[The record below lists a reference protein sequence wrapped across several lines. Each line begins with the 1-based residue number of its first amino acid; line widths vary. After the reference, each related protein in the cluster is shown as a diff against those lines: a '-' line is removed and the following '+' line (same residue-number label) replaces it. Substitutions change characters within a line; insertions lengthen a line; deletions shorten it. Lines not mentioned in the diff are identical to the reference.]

1 MIDVRVSTKDTRQAA
16 ASIVRD
22 LVLGTPVVLSRVADE
37 VAEHAKE
44 HPEFYTPRHGLQGL
58 QGATKARFIE
68 ASGHRLVARVWND
81 KPYAAAVHF
90 GARPHEIKARKAKF
104 LRFFWPKVGH
114 VVFFRRVNHPGNKSM
129 PFLETPRRFGEQR
142 LVISL
147 YDLVGNVTR
156 RYSH

>member
-1 MIDVRVSTKDTRQAA
+1 MITVNVSTKETRRAA

-22 LVLGTPVVLSRVADE
+22 LILGAPVVLSNVVDE
-37 VAEHAKE
+37 VAEHAKA
-44 HPEFYTPRHGLQGL
+44 HPEFYTPRHGLGGL
-58 QGATKARFIE
+58 QGATKARFIS
-68 ASGHRLVARVWND
+68 ASGARLVARVYND
-81 KPYAAAVHF
+81 RPYAAAVHF
-90 GARPHEIKARKAKF
+90 GARPHPIVARRAKF

-142 LVISL
+142 LAIAL
-147 YDLVGNVTR
+147 WDLVANVTR